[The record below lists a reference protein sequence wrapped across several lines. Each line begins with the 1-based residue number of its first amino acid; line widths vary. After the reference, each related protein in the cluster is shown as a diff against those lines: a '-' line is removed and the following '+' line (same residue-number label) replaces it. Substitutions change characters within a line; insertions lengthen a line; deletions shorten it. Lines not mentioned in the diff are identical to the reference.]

1 MDNFESTF
9 LRWICLFDEFKDN
22 EYSSIKN
29 LVSSTSFKQFVDNVF
44 CLKCSSDLSTED
56 TQVYNTIKVN
66 YCEFEVQKYEDLYNK
81 ENSIYTCV
89 VVLLHALL
97 KCTNDKFRN
106 QLSERMNNEEQEL
119 LANFLKATQSLL
131 FTKQNIS
138 EALVLISDSKH
149 TSINVS
155 EVYSNNNTPIKSKSM
170 RRSYL
175 QEFCESPKSQC
186 LINQEKEKY
195 ITKLTEDYK
204 NECEENYKLAE
215 NVKYLKELNTQ
226 LSNKLEDKD
235 KILQLLKDEIKEYS
249 KPNQSPENKTDNT
262 LIIKKLN
269 RDKKDLEM
277 NCNELKQQ
285 VTELDKKHKELNGKF
300 EMKTSEYNN
309 LILTFDNVESENM
322 MLKENMKLFEATIKA
337 KDLEI
342 TSLKDELCNK
352 SITNNPTNISSQEA
366 NSMPP
371 NTLFNELSCLKLE
384 EITHDKEKYRHKY
397 KSIKKELSNT
407 EIHVK
412 ELNDKI
418 IILEKKLND
427 YETHKDE
434 LIDQFTNK
442 KKELQE
448 CQKKKNNLESKIK
461 HLKDT
466 IKDNEN
472 HIESLCSKLD
482 KREKQI
488 EMLSV
493 EMDSVKKSK
502 TMIELILS
510 KTNTEIEAI
519 HEEYDEKV
527 KKFQST
533 IEEYKNSENLS
544 HQNLID
550 LENNLK
556 NVQDN
561 LANKEHIIIFYEE
574 KMAENY
580 QIIGTQEEQLKTMY
594 QEKLLLESHLKNVKV
609 EIETQQKN
617 FNDKNHEM
625 ENYLEYYLDELKDIK
640 NEKTKIEEILHCK
653 KNEID
658 QQLELINY
666 QKDIIKTLQ
675 SEQCSQQLIIND
687 LNEVL
692 QQKSSENKD
701 LSAKVLETT
710 SDLNKLNEK
719 LSVALADNDIIE
731 TNLKKNE
738 LQMKT
743 LKEEFQCQI
752 NDMKN
757 VLENQNNQYIKKV
770 EKLQDN
776 LDKKQNDFNEQL
788 IVCNKLTETISQLQ
802 VEKKEL
808 EEKLKLSN
816 LDLNQKQIQFEQI
829 TKENNKLKQ
838 NVDYIE
844 NQCLDLQHKL
854 NDLNNIILK
863 KEEDIK
869 LLKVDISENSVLK
882 ESLQKQVIEVQQVL
896 NNKNIELED
905 QIQQYNEQREAIIKL
920 NLEKECLNDKIIN
933 LEESLTHNEYKFNL
947 CEGKLYDCSNTVDD
961 LEKKINEIKNEKS
974 FLELELKETITKL
987 SKANQDLTLQL
998 EINETNLLNTQEKL
1012 ILEQDELKKEIEKS
1026 NEQIKTISILNAENV
1041 RLEEETNKLQKC
1053 LNIND
1058 DTIKSLQEKVLA
1070 CENQYEELQTLKTNL
1085 VSELSE
1091 KQLKLVNL
1099 HQESKQQ
1106 LDDMNIKYNEVQ
1118 EKYNNKQIELD
1129 EFFTRYNCLMK
1140 TVTHL
1145 TTERDNLINKTDTL
1159 ENNLLNKDIIITTNQ
1174 EKLLEYEEMNNKI
1187 LTEKTAMEVDLNL
1200 RLKEMETKLADLQ
1213 EELNLMHLS
1222 LETREKEIDQ
1232 HLKTIFSL
1240 TSDKDNLIN
1249 ETKTLKDC
1257 LLEKEK
1263 ILSLND
1269 TKFIGFET
1277 QLSELQSLKNF
1288 LETELND
1295 TKTQLHNIQ
1304 HNLTQTLEVK
1314 NKQLQDVEEKHINL
1328 QEELDKQNKKL
1339 NENQLKLINLH
1350 QESEQQLDD
1359 MNIRYNGVQEKCNN
1373 KQIELDEFITRFN
1386 CLMKTVIHLTT
1397 ERDNLINK
1405 TDMLE
1410 NTLLNKDI
1418 IITTNQEKLLEYE
1431 EINNKIITEKT
1442 VMEVDLTQRLKE
1454 METKLADLQEEL
1466 NLMHLSLET
1475 REKEIDQHLNTI
1487 FSLTSD
1493 KDNLISETKALKD
1506 CLLEKEKTLSLND
1519 TKLIGFETQLNELQS
1534 LKNFLEAELKDTKT
1548 QLLNIQHN
1556 LTQKLEVTNK
1566 QLQDVEEKHINLQEE
1581 LDKQNKCSIE
1591 QIEKINSLMCE
1602 KNNLINETN
1611 NLKEYLVQNETDL
1624 ELTQNK
1630 LQDYDKQNKE
1640 IESRNT
1646 SLLIELN
1653 QLKCQFN
1660 NLHQESTEE
1669 IDKINKKKLE
1679 AQEQINLK
1687 QTEMNEHIKLKNDLI
1702 IDIYKKI
1709 NYLKCMK
1716 IEMESMLKKERK
1728 NFETC
1733 FETCLNYSFN
1743 HVNNKPKVDHH
1754 DSLIEVIT
1762 SADTFIEQNG
1772 IQLARVENYDEY
1784 FIIEK
1789 VKKIFEALKMF
1800 IISLKSQGNEQ
1811 TINDTSNESNET
1823 YTELLAL
1830 SKTQQATIKHLE
1842 NEMSTLKSECNYK
1855 MTKVQQKT
1863 QEYVTS
1869 EYEKKFE
1876 RKREQMKQFCKDLE
1890 AKIHQDYE
1898 TKLSKYKDKITK
1910 DEIHIKEL
1918 GQQLWEVS
1926 EKYLKLQQKD
1936 RRESTMSLPF
1946 EMSMNSEITTTL
1958 PKYNSF
1964 TLPKSSSVGQ
1974 IRSLVEE
1981 TTRSYQDNTKR
1992 NVPAGIGKIFPK
2004 EEDEEGEMF
2013 NHSCLSD
2020 LKQGKVRLSD
2030 NKKLYNERLSELQ
2043 ARNSLCPPHLRSC
2056 YAVETNFLPN
2066 TSLVTEED
2074 IKSTANYSD
2083 YETENLIPNDRTK
2096 KKDRNQTSYKKPG
2109 PPTPSKNGGRVSLS
2123 SNQKITLKESKETN
2137 TNKRRA
2143 SSTPNKLFSLFMSKK
2158 N

>member
-22 EYSSIKN
+22 EYSNIKN

-44 CLKCSSDLSTED
+44 CLKCSSALNTED

-66 YCEFEVQKYEDLYNK
+66 YCEFEVQKHEDLYNE

-119 LANFLKATQSLL
+119 LANFLKAAQSLL

-138 EALVLISDSKH
+138 EALMLISDSKH
-149 TSINVS
+149 TSINTS
-155 EVYSNNNTPIKSKSM
+155 EIYSNNNTPIKSKSM

-215 NVKYLKELNTQ
+215 NVKYLKDLNIK

-249 KPNQSPENKTDNT
+249 KPNQSPENKIDNT

-269 RDKKDLEM
+269 RDKLDLEM

-285 VTELDKKHKELNGKF
+285 ITELDQKHTELNGKF
-300 EMKTSEYNN
+300 EKKTSDYND
-309 LILTFDNVESENM
+309 LILMFDTIESENIT
-322 MLKENMKLFEATIKA
+322 LKRNLKLYEETIQA
-337 KDLEI
+337 KDTEI

-352 SITNNPTNISSQEA
+352 SITNNPSNISNQEA
-366 NSMPP
+366 NSVPS

-397 KSIKKELSNT
+397 KSIKRELSNS
-407 EIHVK
+407 EIQVK

-434 LIDQFTNK
+434 LIEQFSNK
-442 KKELQE
+442 IKELQE

-461 HLKDT
+461 HLKDN

-472 HIESLCSKLD
+472 HIESLCSKLN
-482 KREKQI
+482 KRDKQI

-493 EMDSVKKSK
+493 EIDSVKKSK

-519 HEEYDEKV
+519 HEEHDEKV
-527 KKFQST
+527 KNLQSI
-533 IEEYKNSENLS
+533 IEEYKNSEKLS
-544 HQNLID
+544 HQSYID
-550 LENNLK
+550 LENNMK

-561 LANKEHIIIFYEE
+561 LANKEHLIIYYEE

-580 QIIGTQEEQLKTMY
+580 QTIGAQEEQLNTMY
-594 QEKLLLESHLKNVKV
+594 QEKLLLETHLKNIRI
-609 EIETQQKN
+609 EIETQQKH
-617 FNDKNHEM
+617 FSDKNHEM
-625 ENYLEYYLDELKDIK
+625 ENCLEYYLDELKDVK

-653 KNEID
+653 KNEIE

-666 QKDIIKTLQ
+666 QKDIIKSLQ
-675 SEQCSQQLIIND
+675 SEKCSQQLIIND
-687 LNEVL
+687 LNEVV
-692 QQKSSENKD
+692 QQKSFENKD
-701 LSAKVLETT
+701 LSAKVLESTL
-710 SDLNKLNEK
+710 DLNKLNEQLK
-719 LSVALADNDIIE
+719 AALADNNTVE
-731 TNLKKNE
+731 TNLKKSE

-743 LKEEFQCQI
+743 LKEEFQCQM

-757 VLENQNNQYIKKV
+757 VLENQNNQCIIKV
-770 EKLQDN
+770 EQLQKTIE
-776 LDKKQNDFNEQL
+776 KKQNDFNEQL
-788 IVCNKLTETISQLQ
+788 IICNKLTETISQLQ
-802 VEKKEL
+802 VEKFEL
-808 EEKLKLSN
+808 EEKLKSSGQ
-816 LDLNQKQIQFEQI
+816 DLNQKLIQFEQA
-829 TKENNKLKQ
+829 TEENNKLKQ
-838 NVDYIE
+838 TVDYTE

-854 NDLNNIILK
+854 NELENIILK

-869 LLKVDISENSVLK
+869 LLEVDVSENSVSK
-882 ESLQKQVIEVQQVL
+882 ERLQNQVIETQQIL
-896 NNKNIELED
+896 NNKNIELEN
-905 QIQQYNEQREAIIKL
+905 QIQQNNEQKETIVKL
-920 NLEKECLNDKIIN
+920 NYEKECLGNKIKN
-933 LEESLTHNEYKFNL
+933 LEDSLSHNEYKFNL
-947 CEGKLYDCSNTVDD
+947 CEGKLYDCSNTIDN
-961 LEKKINEIKNEKS
+961 LEKKINEMKKEKS
-974 FLELELKETITKL
+974 FLEMELNENITKL
-987 SKANQDLTLQL
+987 SNMNQDLTLQL
-998 EINETNLLNTQEKL
+998 ETNEKNILETQEKL
-1012 ILEQDELKKEIEKS
+1012 ILEQNELKKQIEKS
-1026 NEQIKTISILNAENV
+1026 NEQIKTIFILNAE
-1041 RLEEETNKLQKC
+1041 RDSLKEETNTLQES
-1053 LNIND
+1053 LNKNND
-1058 DTIKSLQEKVLA
+1058 ALKSLQEKVLIF
-1070 CENQYEELQTLKTNL
+1070 EKQYEDLQELKANL
-1085 VSELSE
+1085 ISELSE
-1091 KQLKLVNL
+1091 NQLKLINL
-1099 HQESKQQ
+1099 QNDSKQQ
-1106 LDDMNIKYNEVQ
+1106 LEDMNIKYNEVH
-1118 EKYNNKQIELD
+1118 EKCNNKQIELD
-1129 EFFTRYNCLMK
+1129 EYITKYNCLVE
-1140 TVTHL
+1140 TNINL
-1145 TTERDNLINKTDTL
+1145 TLKIDNLINKTDTL
-1159 ENNLLNKDIIITTNQ
+1159 ESTLLNKDSVITANQ
-1174 EKLLEYEEMNNKI
+1174 EKLLEYEEMNKKI
-1187 LTEKTAMEVDLNL
+1187 ITEKTLMEVDLTQCL
-1200 RLKEMETKLADLQ
+1200 EKMGEIGTKLADLQ
-1213 EELNLMHLS
+1213 EELNLVHIQ
-1222 LETREKEIDQ
+1222 LESREKENDQ
-1232 HLKTIFSL
+1232 HLKTIFTL

-1263 ILSLND
+1263 SITLN
-1269 TKFIGFET
+1269 
-1277 QLSELQSLKNF
+1277 
-1288 LETELND
+1288 
-1295 TKTQLHNIQ
+1295 
-1304 HNLTQTLEVK
+1304 
-1314 NKQLQDVEEKHINL
+1314 
-1328 QEELDKQNKKL
+1328 
-1339 NENQLKLINLH
+1339 
-1350 QESEQQLDD
+1350 
-1359 MNIRYNGVQEKCNN
+1359 
-1373 KQIELDEFITRFN
+1373 
-1386 CLMKTVIHLTT
+1386 
-1397 ERDNLINK
+1397 
-1405 TDMLE
+1405 
-1410 NTLLNKDI
+1410 
-1418 IITTNQEKLLEYE
+1418 
-1431 EINNKIITEKT
+1431 
-1442 VMEVDLTQRLKE
+1442 
-1454 METKLADLQEEL
+1454 
-1466 NLMHLSLET
+1466 
-1475 REKEIDQHLNTI
+1475 
-1487 FSLTSD
+1487 
-1493 KDNLISETKALKD
+1493 
-1506 CLLEKEKTLSLND
+1506 
-1519 TKLIGFETQLNELQS
+1519 ETQLNELQS
-1534 LKNFLEAELKDTKT
+1534 QKNNLESELSDTKV
-1548 QLLNIQHN
+1548 QLDNIQHDF
-1556 LTQKLEVTNK
+1556 TQKLEVANK
-1566 QLQDVEEKHINLQEE
+1566 KRQEVEEQRINLQEE
-1581 LDKQNKCSIE
+1581 LNEQNKCSIE

-1602 KNNLINETN
+1602 KNNLESELNDTKVQLDNIQHDLTQKLEVANKKRQEVEEQRINLQEELNEQNKCSVEQIEKINSLMCEKNNLESELNDTKVQLDNIQHDLTQKLEVANKKLQEVEEQCINLQEELNEQNKCSIEQIEKINSLICEKNNLESEVSDTKVQLDNIQHDLTQKLELANKKLQDVKEQHINLQEELKEQNKCSVEQIEKINSLMCEKNNLVNETN
-1611 NLKEYLVQNETDL
+1611 KLKEHLAQNEIDL

-1630 LQDYDKQNKE
+1630 LQDYFKQNKE
-1640 IESRNT
+1640 IESQNT
-1646 SLLIELN
+1646 LLLTELN
-1653 QLKCQFN
+1653 QLKCQMN
-1660 NLHQESTEE
+1660 KLPQESTEE
-1669 IDKINKKKLE
+1669 IDKINIKNLK
-1679 AQEQINLK
+1679 AQEELTETEINE
-1687 QTEMNEHIKLKNDLI
+1687 QIKLKNDTI
-1702 IDIYKKI
+1702 IDIYQKI
-1709 NYLKCMK
+1709 NDLKK
-1716 IEMESMLKKERK
+1716 LKVELESILNKERK
-1728 NFETC
+1728 NFETY

-1743 HVNNKPKVDHH
+1743 HIQNKPIVDHN

-1772 IQLARVENYDEY
+1772 IQLAQVENCDEY
-1784 FIIEK
+1784 SIIEK
-1789 VKKIFEALKMF
+1789 LKKIFEVLKMF

-1811 TINDTSNESNET
+1811 TIDHISNESNEA
-1823 YTELLAL
+1823 YTELLAI

-1842 NEMSTLKSECNYK
+1842 TEISTLKSECNHK
-1855 MTKVQQKT
+1855 MSKVQQKT

-1898 TKLSKYKDKITK
+1898 TKLLKYKDKITK

-1946 EMSMNSEITTTL
+1946 EMSMISETTTTL

-1964 TLPKSSSVGQ
+1964 TLPKASSVGQ

-1981 TTRSYQDNTKR
+1981 TTRSYHDNTKR
-1992 NVPAGIGKIFPK
+1992 NVPAGIGKKFSLSSGKIFPK

-2030 NKKLYNERLSELQ
+2030 NKKQYNERLSELQ

-2074 IKSTANYSD
+2074 IKTIANYSD
-2083 YETENLIPNDRTK
+2083 YETENLIPNDRNK

-2123 SNQKITLKESKETN
+2123 GNQKITLKESKETN